1 MGCTKSNLNPM
12 NIKRKKHVFNLIGA
26 VIVTVWLVMMGL
38 LIKKINFNYDADRFD
53 IIEQKK
59 SLLTTAEREWMEIYL
74 KGKKVGYSVNR
85 VSPLEENYLIQ
96 EEILLRLNLMG
107 KASSIY
113 TVSRSVVDHAFL
125 LKSFRFRM
133 TSGLVTY
140 QISGR
145 VKGNRMTLEIGEG
158 AARRK
163 KIIKLSAPPI
173 LGSGMARF
181 FKGRELEVGRS
192 FRFPLFDPST
202 MTQKEVAFRVMSEE
216 SVVIKRMKYN
226 AFRLET
232 EMWGQPMTM
241 WLDEKGAVLKEQ
253 GFMGFTLVKS
263 SAANAPL
270 DLEEGGDEGFYEL
283 AAINVK
289 GKLKDADRLTYLKL
303 KVEGLVE
310 ADFNTAILAK
320 GRQTFDSGMI
330 EIVREKMPS
339 KPAYDLP
346 YSEGSGSMK
355 EFLRPG
361 LNIESDDSAVVERAR
376 KITGEVK
383 RPVMAA
389 RRLMAWVYR
398 NVKKRPVV
406 TVPSALEVLRTK
418 VGDCNEHAVLLTAL
432 LRAAGIPARLC
443 VGLVYSRGSFFY
455 HAWTESYV
463 GKWISMDA
471 TLNQMP
477 TDVTHIKLVQGGLDR
492 QVEII
497 GLIGKLRLKVIDYKY
512 D

>member
-1 MGCTKSNLNPM
+1 
-12 NIKRKKHVFNLIGA
+12 
-26 VIVTVWLVMMGL
+26 
-38 LIKKINFNYDADRFD
+38 
-53 IIEQKK
+53 
-59 SLLTTAEREWMEIYL
+59 MEIYL
-74 KGKKVGYSVNR
+74 KGKKVGYSVNQ
-85 VSPLEENYLIQ
+85 VSPLERNYLVQ
-96 EEILLRLNLMG
+96 EEIFLKLNLMG
-107 KASSIY
+107 QASSIY
-113 TVSRSVVDHAFL
+113 TVSRSVVDYAFL

-145 VKGNRMTLEIGEG
+145 VKGNRMILEIGEG

-163 KIIKLSAPPI
+163 EIISLSAPPV

-181 FKGRELEVGRS
+181 FKGRKLEIGRS
-192 FRFPLFDPST
+192 FRFPVFDPST
-202 MTQKEVAFRVMSEE
+202 MTQKEAAFRVMAEE
-216 SVVIKRMKYN
+216 SIVIKRMRHR

-253 GFMGFTLVKS
+253 GFMGFTLIKS
-263 SAANAPL
+263 SAANASR
-270 DLEEGGDEGFYEL
+270 DIEGGGGEDFYEI

-289 GKLKDADRLTYLKL
+289 GKLKDADRLAYLKL
-303 KVEGLVE
+303 RVEGLVE
-310 ADFNTAILAK
+310 ANFDTAILAK
-320 GRQTFDSGMI
+320 GRQAFSSGMI
-330 EIVREKMPS
+330 EIIREKMPS

-346 YSEGSGSMK
+346 YSDGSGSMK

-376 KITGEVK
+376 KIAGEVK
-383 RPVMAA
+383 DPVVVA
-389 RRLMAWVYR
+389 RRLMAWVYI

-443 VGLVYSRGSFFY
+443 VGVVYSRGSFFY

-463 GKWISMDA
+463 GEWISMDA

-477 TDVTHIKLVQGGLDR
+477 ADVTHMKLVQGGLDR

-497 GLIGKLRLKVIDYKY
+497 GLLGKLKLEVIDYRY

>member
-1 MGCTKSNLNPM
+1 MGCTRSKLSPM
-12 NIKRKKHVFNLIGA
+12 NVKRKKHIFNLVGA
-26 VIVTVWLVMMGL
+26 VIVIVWLVMIGL
-38 LIKKINFNYDADRFD
+38 LIKKTNFNYDADKFD
-53 IIEQKK
+53 LIGEKRSPI
-59 SLLTTAEREWMEIYL
+59 TVAEREWMEIFL
-74 KGKKVGYSVNR
+74 KGKKVGYSVNQF
-85 VSPLEENYLIQ
+85 SPLEGNYLIQ
-96 EEILLRLNLMG
+96 EEILLKLNLMG
-107 KASSIY
+107 QASSIY

-125 LKSFRFRM
+125 LKTFKFRM

-145 VKGNRMTLEIGEG
+145 VKKNRMILEIGEG

-163 KIIKLSAPPI
+163 KIIKLSAPPL

-181 FKGRELEVGRS
+181 FKGRKLEVGRS

-202 MTQKEVAFRVMSEE
+202 MTQKEAAFRVMSEG
-216 SVVIKRMKYN
+216 SIIIKRMKHK

-232 EMWGQPMTM
+232 ELWGQPMTI
-241 WLDEKGAVLKEQ
+241 WLDEKGTVLKEQ

-270 DLEEGGDEGFYEL
+270 DIEGGGEEDFYGL

-289 GKLKDADRLTYLKL
+289 GKLKDAGRLTYLKL

-310 ADFNTAILAK
+310 TGFDTEIMAK
-320 GRQTFDSGMI
+320 GRQTFGSGMI

-383 RPVMAA
+383 RPVIVA
-389 RRLMAWVYR
+389 RRLMAWVYK

-443 VGLVYSRGSFFY
+443 VGIVYSRGSFFY

-463 GKWISMDA
+463 GEWISMDA
-471 TLNQMP
+471 TVNQMP
-477 TDVTHIKLVQGGLDR
+477 ADVTHIKLVQGGLDR

-497 GLIGKLRLKVIDYKY
+497 GLIGKLRLEVIDYKY

>member
-1 MGCTKSNLNPM
+1 MRNRTAQAYMKTNRKRHLF
-12 NIKRKKHVFNLIGA
+12 NIFGGGI
-26 VIVTVWLVMMGL
+26 VIVWLVMMGL
-38 LIKKINFNYDADRFD
+38 LVKKVSFNYDTDQID
-53 IIEQKK
+53 IIAQKR
-59 SLLTTAEREWMEIYL
+59 SSVTIAEREWMEIYL
-74 KGKKVGYSVNR
+74 KGKKVGYSVNQ

-96 EEILLRLNLMG
+96 EEIFLKLNLMG
-107 KASSIY
+107 QASSIY

-145 VKGNRMTLEIGEG
+145 VKGNRMILEIGEG

-163 KIIKLSAPPI
+163 EIINLSAPPV

-181 FKGRELEVGRS
+181 FKGRKLEVGRS
-192 FRFPLFDPST
+192 FRFPVFDPST
-202 MTQKEVAFRVMSEE
+202 MTQKEAAFRVMAEE
-216 SVVIKRMKYN
+216 SIVIKRMRHR

-253 GFMGFTLVKS
+253 GFMGFTLIKS
-263 SAANAPL
+263 SAANASR
-270 DLEEGGDEGFYEL
+270 DIEGGGGEDFYEI
-283 AAINVK
+283 AAIHVK
-289 GKLKDADRLTYLKL
+289 GKLKDADRLAYLKL
-303 KVEGLVE
+303 RVEGLVE
-310 ADFNTAILAK
+310 ANFDTAILAK
-320 GRQTFDSGMI
+320 GRQAFGSGMV
-330 EIVREKMPS
+330 EIVREKMPL

-346 YSEGSGSMK
+346 YSDGSGSMK

-361 LNIESDDSAVVERAR
+361 LNIESDDSAVRERAR
-376 KITGEVK
+376 KIAGEVK
-383 RPVMAA
+383 DPVIVA
-389 RRLMAWVYR
+389 RRLMAWVYK

-443 VGLVYSRGSFFY
+443 VGVVYSRGSFFY

-463 GKWISMDA
+463 GEWISMDA

-477 TDVTHIKLVQGGLDR
+477 ADVTHMKLVQGGLDR

-497 GLIGKLRLKVIDYKY
+497 GLLGKLKLKVIDYRY